1 MTPSSPSRRWLLLVL
16 VVLVAS
22 VVPRAAAGG
31 SSDTAG
37 DPLLDLSTCRAP
49 AEGFALFCEVY
60 EEVHDT
66 YLDPVEDRRLAEG
79 ALRSMRRLGE
89 EREARLARI
98 DLPLP
103 PPRSNPVAC
112 TAPAGTFEEFCR
124 LYAELRTGSVAPP
137 SRDELVEA
145 ATTGMVGDGLGDP
158 QSTYLTPERYRL
170 LQEEQSGQIE
180 GIGAEVAT
188 ENLAEGEKPC
198 SVLSTTCVMV
208 IVAPVAGGPA
218 EQAGLRAGDIVV
230 STDGRSVAGTTLWEQ
245 VERVRGPA
253 GTEVTLDIRRGEGR
267 LRVTII
273 REAVPLHTVE
283 ARLLE
288 PGLGYLRLAMFGIG
302 SHAELRQGLAGLLDA
317 GAGRLVLDLR
327 DNPGGSLHAAI
338 DIASEFL
345 ADGLVLTQEGRG
357 DDAVEWEVEPGGLA
371 TDPGLEIV
379 VLINQ
384 GSASASEVVA
394 VALQEH
400 RRATLIGEP
409 SFGKDTVQA
418 YSLLGNGG
426 ALRLTIARWFTPGH
440 RSVGGNGLQPDVL
453 VYLPDDAEDDTLL
466 ERARDWLSQA
476 GS

>member
-1 MTPSSPSRRWLLLVL
+1 MTLSSSHRRWLLIAL
-16 VVLVAS
+16 VVLVAW
-22 VVPRAAAGG
+22 VIPRVAAGG
-31 SSDTAG
+31 PSDPEG
-37 DPLLDLSTCRAP
+37 DTLLDLSGCLAP

-66 YLDPVEDRRLAEG
+66 YVDPVEDRRLAEG

-89 EREARLARI
+89 ARDARLARI
-98 DLPLP
+98 GLPPP
-103 PPRSNPVAC
+103 PPRSDPIAC
-112 TAPAGTFEEFCR
+112 TAPAGTFEEVCR

-137 SRDELVEA
+137 SRAELVEA
-145 ATTGMVGDGLGDP
+145 AISGMVGYGLGDP

-170 LQEEQSGQIE
+170 LREEQSGHIE

-188 ENLAEGEKPC
+188 ENLAESETPC
-198 SVLSTTCVMV
+198 ALLSTTCVMV

-218 EQAGLRAGDIVV
+218 ERAGLRAGDIVV
-230 STDGRSVAGTTLWEQ
+230 STDGRPVAGSTLWEQ

-253 GTEVTLDIRRGEGR
+253 GTEVTITIRRGEDR
-267 LRVTII
+267 LQVTITRQAI
-273 REAVPLHTVE
+273 SLHTVE

-288 PGLGYLRLAMFGIG
+288 PGIGYLRLVMFGTG
-302 SHAELRQGLAGLLDA
+302 SHAEVRHGLARLFDA

-327 DNPGGSLHAAI
+327 DNPGGLLHAAI
-338 DIASEFL
+338 DITSEFL
-345 ADGLVLTQEGRG
+345 ANGLVLTQEGRG
-357 DDAVEWEVEPGGLA
+357 DDSVEWEVEPGGLA
-371 TDPGLEIV
+371 TDPGLEMV

-394 VALQEH
+394 GALQEH
-400 RRATLIGEP
+400 RRATLIGAP
-409 SFGKDTVQA
+409 TFGKDTVQG

-440 RSVGGNGLQPDVL
+440 RSVGGDGLQPDV
-453 VYLPDDAEDDTLL
+453 VVHLPPDGEGDAVL
-466 ERARDWLSQA
+466 ERAREWLSS

>member
-1 MTPSSPSRRWLLLVL
+1 MTPSSPRRRWLLLVL

-22 VVPRAAAGG
+22 VVPRTAAAGF
-31 SSDTAG
+31 SETAG
-37 DPLLDLSTCRAP
+37 DPLLDLSSCRAP

-103 PPRSNPVAC
+103 PPRSDPVAC
-112 TAPAGTFEEFCR
+112 TAPAGTFEKVCR

-145 ATTGMVGDGLGDP
+145 AVTGMVGHGLGDP
-158 QSTYLTPERYRL
+158 QSTYLNPERYRL
-170 LQEEQSGQIE
+170 LLEEQSGQIE

-188 ENLAEGEKPC
+188 ENLADSEKPC
-198 SVLSTTCVMV
+198 AVLSLTCVMV

-218 EQAGLRAGDIVV
+218 ERAGLLAGDIVV
-230 STDGRSVAGTTLWEQ
+230 STDGRPVAGTTLWEQ

-253 GTEVTLDIRRGEGR
+253 GSEVTIDIRRGEDR
-267 LRVTII
+267 LRVKITRQAI
-273 REAVPLHTVE
+273 PLHTVE

-288 PGLGYLRLAMFGIG
+288 PGLGYLRLVMFATA
-302 SHAELRQGLAGLLDA
+302 SHAEVRRGLAGLLDA

-338 DIASEFL
+338 DITSEFL
-345 ADGLVLTQEGRG
+345 ADGVVLTQEGRG

-371 TDPGLEIV
+371 TDPGLELV

-394 VALQEH
+394 GALQEH
-400 RRATLIGEP
+400 GRATVIGEP
-409 SFGKDTVQA
+409 SFGKDTVQG

-440 RSVGGNGLQPDVL
+440 RSVGGHGVQPDVA
-453 VYLPDDAEDDTLL
+453 VRDAEGDSIL
-466 ERARDWLSQA
+466 ERARAWLSQA